1 LPFVLSYVAA
11 GHIWIY
17 GIIGTAPKGTSDKYY
32 SFVDF
37 QKDLSENPNADEYV
51 VHIISPGGDVFQGQ
65 AIYNGL
71 INTKKKITVQI
82 EGVCA
87 SIATLISQAADPGE
101 LIMNESA
108 QFMIHNPKF
117 DAISGDAN
125 QLRTGAEQLDQIKTL
140 LITAYKK
147 RTGLPDDQ
155 LSEMS
160 NKETWMLPQQAK
172 ELGFVDEVVQSHK
185 AVAFADYK
193 FLDDMENNTRLNAIE
208 STLKKIVAFFKP
220 KNLSDTLADGTVIQV
235 DAEDGE
241 WVGKSVMKEDGT
253 PLEPGE
259 YPLSDGRVLV
269 IGDGSTI
276 AEVKEAVTDVAK
288 PEETPENDDMKY
300 KEENETLKARIAE
313 LESAI
318 EARNEV
324 AEQAEA
330 RAKSAVNLAQE
341 VKAELEKI
349 KTTTAGDATP
359 PKMAT
364 KQPVNN
370 GQVTDPMALW
380 FKQNILDK
388 RNTD

>member
-1 LPFVLSYVAA
+1 MV

-17 GIIGTAPKGTSDKYY
+17 GIIGTAPKGASDKYY

-37 QKDLSENPNADEYV
+37 QKDLKDHPNADEYV

-87 SIATLISQAADPGE
+87 SIATLISQAADPGA
-101 LIMNESA
+101 LIMNESS

-147 RTGLPDDQ
+147 RTGLPDEQ

-160 NKETWMLPQQAK
+160 NKETWMLPEQAK
-172 ELGFVDEVVQSHK
+172 QLGFVDEVVSSHK

-208 STLKKIVAFFKP
+208 ATLNKIVAFFSKP
-220 KNLSDTLADGTVIQV
+220 KNTALTLADGTVIQV

-241 WVGKSVMKEDGT
+241 FVGKSVVKEDGS
-253 PLEPGE
+253 PLEPGPYQLE
-259 YPLSDGRVLV
+259 DGTTIVV
-269 IGDGSTI
+269 GDNSTI
-276 AEVKEAVTDVAK
+276 AEVQEKAMDVAK
-288 PEETPENDDMKY
+288 AEETPENDDMKY
-300 KEENETLKARIAE
+300 KEENESLKARIAE

-318 EARNEV
+318 EARNGV
-324 AEQAEA
+324 ADQAEA
-330 RAKSAVNLAQE
+330 RAKNAENIARE
-341 VKAELEKI
+341 VQSELHKI
-349 KTTTAGDATP
+349 KNETAGDRTP

-364 KQPVNN
+364 KAPVAAN
-370 GQVTDPMALW
+370 GQVNDPMAAW